1 MADIDKALPNTRK
14 EFEVPGEEE
23 IKEEVVE
30 TIKEEQASPDA
41 VEVTENEDGSATIN
55 LEPSAASPE
64 GGDEHYANL
73 ADFLPDDV
81 LGRLASDLNAKYMDY
96 MSSRKD
102 WEQSYTKGLDL
113 LGFKYGNRTEP
124 FQGASGATHP
134 VLAEAVTQFQALAY
148 KELLPADGPVRTQIL
163 GTPNEEKTRQAERVK
178 DFMNYEIMEKMKEY
192 EPEFD
197 SMLFHLPLS
206 GSTFKKVY
214 YDEMEQRAV
223 SKFVPADD
231 LIVPYTATSL
241 DDAEAIIHRVKISAN
256 ELRKQQVAGF
266 YRDIE
271 IGKPQDKETDVEK
284 KEAELEGSSKTVNE
298 DVYTLL
304 ECHINLDLEGFED
317 VIKKLVNHQE
327 LKFHTL

>member
-30 TIKEEQASPDA
+30 TIEEEQASPDA

-113 LGFKYGNRTEP
+113 LGFKYDNRTEP
-124 FQGASGATHP
+124 FQGASGA
-134 VLAEAVTQFQALAY
+134 
-148 KELLPADGPVRTQIL
+148 
-163 GTPNEEKTRQAERVK
+163 
-178 DFMNYEIMEKMKEY
+178 
-192 EPEFD
+192 
-197 SMLFHLPLS
+197 
-206 GSTFKKVY
+206 
-214 YDEMEQRAV
+214 
-223 SKFVPADD
+223 
-231 LIVPYTATSL
+231 
-241 DDAEAIIHRVKISAN
+241 
-256 ELRKQQVAGF
+256 
-266 YRDIE
+266 
-271 IGKPQDKETDVEK
+271 
-284 KEAELEGSSKTVNE
+284 
-298 DVYTLL
+298 
-304 ECHINLDLEGFED
+304 HI
-317 VIKKLVNHQE
+317 QC
-327 LKFHTL
+327 